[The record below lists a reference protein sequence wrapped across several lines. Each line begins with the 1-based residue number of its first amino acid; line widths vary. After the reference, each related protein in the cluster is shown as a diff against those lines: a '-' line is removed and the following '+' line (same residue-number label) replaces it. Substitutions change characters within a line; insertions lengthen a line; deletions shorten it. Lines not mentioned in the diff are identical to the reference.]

1 MPCSNHSGTSVA
13 SPSPSLTFSVNLAK
27 SSPLPSPRD
36 PVSIFEPQQL
46 KTKLMLDK
54 GHIQPS
60 TRIMSTLTQPCDP
73 LLSPPSPPYRLPL
86 HPDVHPIIA
95 PHSPRQYHSYTPRS
109 GPIPRLHYA
118 AQSLGIMSLTDLT
131 LDQVY
136 KVCCIVDLI
145 SLLSH
150 VQIAK
155 EWVYQCSFC
164 NAR

>member
-1 MPCSNHSGTSVA
+1 MPRSNRSGVSVA
-13 SPSPSLTFSVNLAK
+13 SPSPSLAFSVNSAK

-46 KTKLMLDK
+46 KTKLTLDE

-60 TRIMSTLTQPCDP
+60 TRTMSTLTQPRNP

-86 HPDVHPIIA
+86 HPDVHPVIA
-95 PHSPRQYHSYTPRS
+95 PHSPRRYHPYTPRS
-109 GPIPRLHYA
+109 GPIPPRLHYA
-118 AQSLGIMSLTDLT
+118 ARSLGITSPTDLT

-136 KVCCIVDLI
+136 KVRCIVDLI

-155 EWVYQCSFC
+155 ERVY
-164 NAR
+164 